1 MTTFL
6 PHRARV
12 YCSLGELI
20 GGQFADTYL
29 QQAGLIFCRGTI
41 ELAGIYRPS
50 IGTPVDFAYT
60 RGAATAARIPRRLR
74 VLSSFADPFT
84 KRTTVQVGCKLSLM
98 QETRKIDKATPEQT
112 YAALGPS
119 GGSGIQ
125 VAKEYLAPPIAASVV
140 ANQCLTAI
148 GVTPAAALPL
158 LNFYTSDEI
167 DLSTGYVQILGLL
180 LESEL
185 YVGWMNEDDELEVRN
200 LQNDS
205 GALGPVLNA
214 TNCFALSP
222 IGTGALPAEEV
233 SVIYEPVGLKSKSIN
248 ESTPDEED
256 KLDDA
261 SGWNNVTTY
270 GSLVFYR
277 IDYAGGTYVGSYI
290 PVQTTV
296 SEYVN
301 GQVISTT
308 TTTSKPY
315 AAVAGK
321 YASQALS
328 NGLSVPLSRVAART
342 VTTNQY
348 DDQQRQVQSTVIEY
362 ISLAEFAGTLDLTY
376 VFSPTDF
383 VTIPTSG
390 SVVRTRTVT
399 TWQYSGS
406 LVRRSTSRY
415 VNWALSQ
422 NGQQAINAS
431 RENIATS
438 GDTANFVNAV
448 IGEPAYEGEEV
459 TVSDSGPQTQ
469 RLPGPA
475 SLTRDVYGKTLVRTK
490 EVATST
496 LSFSAITSETGI
508 TFALPFTGHDYFNSL
523 VAGQWQTVDTSER
536 TRSLALNYGRIQ
548 NRLRLGNSQGVSLQI
563 PVELLPTSPFD
574 ALYLQADGLTGQY
587 RANGMSW
594 TFDQNGIVGQVDAL
608 FWLATGQA
616 GTPGAIWF
624 PMPPGVSSLPTTPSA
639 TVNGSPAPANSG
651 SLPGGWNPAAPDL
664 TALFGALPTGV
675 APVFPSTLDVETG
688 LEPFNETVALDAV
701 TRSVLSVVDVPFSL
715 VPQSDA
721 ADMVT
726 RSLFVGAEVVLVEA
740 PVTALTLTAFAPA
753 VYVPVVVGVPL
764 TTLTLTAF
772 APIVYT
778 PVTVNVP
785 STPLTLTA
793 FAPTL
798 NLLSVPLTTLTL
810 TSFAPTVTAVITD
823 PDFANVSLLLP
834 FNGTNGSTTF
844 TDLSSNAFAVTR
856 FGNTQ
861 ISTAQAKYG
870 SGSALYDGTGDY
882 LTLIPAAAL
891 QFPADFTIEFDL
903 YPTTTNDD
911 ILLSSS
917 SDSNTQGIRINE
929 GSTGHIS
936 AFLNGTQVIT
946 ARAGGI
952 TANAWQHIALTRSG
966 TTTRIFVGGVQQ
978 GASNTSWAGTFRI
991 DVIGTFFFN
1000 GSRFTSPAG
1009 DFTGHLENLRLT
1021 KGVARYTSNFTPPT
1035 AAFPTS

>member
-6 PHRARV
+6 PYRARV

-41 ELAGIYRPS
+41 ELAGIYRPD
-50 IGTPVDFAYT
+50 IGAPVDFAYT
-60 RGAATAARIPRRLR
+60 RGGSTAARIPRRLR

-112 YAALGPS
+112 YVALGPS

-167 DLSTGYVQILGLL
+167 DLSAGYVQILGLL

-185 YVGWMNEDDELEVRN
+185 YVGWMNEDDQLEVRN
-200 LQNDS
+200 LQSDS
-205 GALGPVLNA
+205 GALGPTLNA

-233 SVIYEPVGLKSKSIN
+233 SVIYEPVGLISKFIN
-248 ESTPDEED
+248 ESTPSEKDR
-256 KLDDA
+256 LDNA

-277 IDYAGGTYVGSYI
+277 IDYAGGTYVDSYN

-296 SEYVN
+296 SDYVN

-308 TTTSKPY
+308 TTASKPY

-348 DDQQRQVQSTVIEY
+348 DDQQRQVQSTVTEY
-362 ISLAEFAGTLDLTY
+362 TSLAEFAGTLDLTY

-399 TWQYSGS
+399 TWQYSGN

-431 RENIATS
+431 RENVATS

-469 RLPGPA
+469 RLPRPA
-475 SLTRDVYGKTLVRTK
+475 SLTRDVYGKTSVKTR

-548 NRLRLGNSQGVSLQI
+548 NRLRLGNAQGVSLQV
-563 PVELLPTSPFD
+563 PVELLPTKPFD

-594 TFDQNGIVGQVDAL
+594 TFDSNGIVGQVDAL

-624 PMPPGVSSLPTTPSA
+624 PMPPGVSTLPTTPTA

-651 SLPGGWNPAAPDL
+651 SLPGGWDPAAPDL

-726 RSLFVGAEVVLVEA
+726 HSLFVGAQIVLARVPA
-740 PVTALTLTAFAPA
+740 SALTFAAFAPA
-753 VYVPVVVGVPL
+753 VYAPAKVVVPAIPLTMAALAPAAVTGSGYVPVPL
-764 TTLTLTAF
+764 ATLTLA
-772 APIVYT
+772 
-778 PVTVNVP
+778 
-785 STPLTLTA
+785 TL
-793 FAPTL
+793 APTL
-798 NLLSVPLTTLTL
+798 SPI
-810 TSFAPTVTAVITD
+810 SD
-823 PDFANVSLLLP
+823 PDFASVSLLLP
-834 FNGTNGSTTF
+834 LNGTNGSTTF
-844 TDLSSNAFAVTR
+844 TDASSNAFTVTGS
-856 FGNTQ
+856 GNAQ
-861 ISTAQAKYG
+861 ISTAQSQWGG
-870 SGSALYDGTGDY
+870 SSLLLDGTGDF
-882 LTLIPAAAL
+882 LTTATDAA
-891 QFPADFTIEFDL
+891 FTITGDFTVEFWIRVL
-903 YPTTTNDD
+903 TTAGTGINARS
-911 ILLSSS
+911 LLH
-917 SDSNTQGIRINE
+917 IN
-929 GSTGHIS
+929 
-936 AFLNGTQVIT
+936 
-946 ARAGGI
+946 AGGG
-952 TANAWQHIALTRSG
+952 QGLHIAASATSLAVDNGLVTDFVSAAGIVVTDAWGYHSVTKSG
-966 TTTRIFVGGVQQ
+966 TTLRIFSGGTLLDTRTAQSYGTPDRCQIGRYSTGGVILD
-978 GASNTSWAGTFRI
+978 AHAHYNAVRI
-991 DVIGTFFFN
+991 
-1000 GSRFTSPAG
+1000 
-1009 DFTGHLENLRLT
+1009 T
-1021 KGVARYTSNFTPPT
+1021 KGVARYTASYSPP
-1035 AAFPTS
+1035 AAPFPTG